1 MIIDVLIKEIF
12 YLLVEDFFV
21 IGGEVMKVAYRA
33 KEVENIFNSVES
45 GVNTVIGP
53 SSNNSLID
61 ALNGLIGTC

>member
-33 KEVENIFNSVES
+33 KEVENIFNNVES
-45 GVNTVIGP
+45 GISAVIGP